1 MCDKQSGEV
10 QKIADEIVDILNGI
24 RANPSKRSRELVF
37 FLEDRAFL
45 EQEFKINLRNTKQYK
60 HIELRYRAFCNAY
73 LMKIFL
79 EFIADEYDAEII
91 LMLYGY
97 IQGFEAAT
105 KEEGYTKY
113 WEHAHTYIERI
124 NRKGE
129 SKPHILHEERKLIIR
144 ELATTLAI
152 IKLNSDGKLDFA
164 KDILE
169 EFSNNVI
176 PEKLSL
182 PITKYFTH
190 AYMQP
195 KKQTEEDDKQNVSP
209 DKPDTDNCD
218 KMVAP
223 SDNGSKPEKLP
234 NQPKN
239 PDIDPY
245 DPCTEPT
252 SIQGKM
258 SQKDGHGDKTS
269 KAIYVMSAT
278 ILVAGSII
286 ACTIWR
292 TGKVNA
298 NDNIMAST
306 ASAENLSS
314 AEHIPIDDALLVEME
329 TFSIDEDDKIIPL
342 APGYSKELP
351 IKDISP
357 PNADISTLEV
367 QSSDESIVWEKDGYL
382 TASDNIPAGESLD
395 IYVTITAKNHREII
409 CVQVEN
415 PEIPDDAEGAVGSG
429 RQPDY

>member
-1 MCDKQSGEV
+1 MCDKQSGEI

-37 FLEDRAFL
+37 FLEDHAFL
-45 EQEFKINLRNTKQYK
+45 KQEFKINLRNTKQYK

-129 SKPHILHEERKLIIR
+129 SKPHILHEERKLIIK
-144 ELATTLAI
+144 ELAKTLAI

-195 KKQTEEDDKQNVSP
+195 KKQTEEDDKQNISP
-209 DKPDTDNCD
+209 DKPDTDNYD

-223 SDNGSKPEKLP
+223 SDNGSKPEKLS

-239 PDIDPY
+239 PDADSY
-245 DPCTEPT
+245 DPPAGPMTP
-252 SIQGKM
+252 QGEID
-258 SQKDGHGDKTS
+258 QKDERGEKTS
-269 KAIYVMSAT
+269 KAIYCLSGA
-278 ILVAGSII
+278 ILVAGLSI
-286 ACTIWR
+286 ACAIWWMSR
-292 TGKVNA
+292 INT
-298 NDNIMAST
+298 DNTMASAT
-306 ASAENLSS
+306 PLETISS
-314 AEHIPIDDALLVEME
+314 IDDIPTDNALLVEME
-329 TFSIDEDDKIIPL
+329 TFSIDEEDKIIPL

-351 IKDISP
+351 IKNISP

-367 QSSDESIVWEKDGYL
+367 QSSDENIVWEKDGYL
-382 TASDNIPAGESLD
+382 TASDDIPTGESID
-395 IYVTITAKNHREII
+395 VYITIIAKKHKEII
-409 CVQVEN
+409 CVQVVS
-415 PEIPDDAEGAVGSG
+415 PKISDDAEGPVGG
-429 RQPDY
+429 GNTE